1 MARSIQS
8 PGVEIRE
15 KDLSLSPVIP
25 AGTNIFMAGF
35 AAKGPTDE
43 VLQIT
48 SVEELEQVYG
58 TPTNSAERYFYHSA
72 RQILNVPAGTLFTTR
87 LPYGEGVGEGYGSKY
102 GALVYPVVV
111 ADKKPV
117 KIYRLYDVNKSL
129 FTIPT
134 VLNTFLADDVALPS
148 IKKIVVDFDGD
159 LQTITQADLNDANSL
174 IANGIVASERKISLA
189 DGNFLRDAVK
199 NLRDSVK
206 DITYY
211 ASGALPTSGPEFDAM
226 NDWWDDLNELYNRIK
241 DYWYSDDIQISID
254 LDVDED
260 NTTSTYV
267 LGSPKFFELSIDEYN
282 GVIERSA
289 FTSSGGDW
297 SLSAKGVNEIN
308 SPADFGH
315 AGLIVL
321 NKIQSTINGK
331 WEGHYVS
338 LIDNTNLQPSTDSD
352 SLTGIY
358 TNIKELGTLG
368 AAASALTPV
377 VDAKLAFKIT
387 DASNR
392 GGTRS
397 LAETVEN
404 LAFQFSDMV
413 DTTFDDILGVSL
425 LKLRTSPYAP
435 TSVQLDY
442 MVEENFVGSLDF
454 HRQINS
460 KTGGLPTSFFV
471 DNLSNPSNNMVIMT
485 NPYISGKNR
494 GSWQDAQGV
503 PRTKVRLMGGNA
515 IKVLKQT
522 LNASSSRYGFTSH
535 EIEAIQTKLI
545 DSSGASVPSS
555 QLRFANSD
563 NLYPIG
569 VFSSSSN
576 SKKLIGEAGAKLDR
590 VLRKIE
596 NDELFDVSLL
606 IEAGLGTI
614 YTASQLNAYE
624 NTGVNQ
630 TKTYFDDE
638 QLSTKFKTELAVLKS
653 SISNM
658 ITDNYRTIF
667 DKFDQF
673 CSSLRKDCMFIADP
687 LRHILVTGSDTKTLS
702 DRTKTFSS
710 DIYEPLR
717 NLFAV
722 ANSSYTCT
730 YANWVKVNDP
740 FSSTKVWVPFSAWA
754 AADMAAMD
762 NNFQPWYAPA
772 GFTRGK
778 VTGVLDVALTPK
790 QKERD
795 SLHKISVNP
804 VAYFPGDGFNIFG
817 QKTMLRQ
824 PSAFDRIN
832 VRRLFIFLQ
841 KATKKTTRYFVFE
854 PNTSFT
860 RSRLV
865 NTLKPIFDIA
875 RNDSGIKE
883 YEIVCDDRN
892 NPPAVVD
899 QNELIVDIYVK
910 PIRTADFILVNF
922 YATSTST
929 SFSELI
935 GG

>member
-35 AAKGPTDE
+35 APKGPTDE

-87 LPYGEGVGEGYGSKY
+87 LPYGQGSGEGYGSKY

-111 ADKKPV
+111 AEKKSY
-117 KIYRLYDVNKSL
+117 KTYRLYDVNKSV

-134 VLNTFLADDVALPS
+134 VLDALLSNDPANPTVKLIIS
-148 IKKIVVDFDGD
+148 EFDTD
-159 LQTITQADLNDANSL
+159 LQDITIDDLNNSSTL
-174 IANGIVASERKISLA
+174 IANGIVGGNRKISVV
-189 DGNFLRDAVK
+189 DGDKLRDAIQ
-199 NLRDSVK
+199 NLKDNVK
-206 DITYY
+206 DDAYY
-211 ASGALPTSGPEFDAM
+211 DSDAPTSGSAFDEM
-226 NDWWDDLNELYNRIK
+226 NAWYDSLNALYNRIN
-241 DYWYSDDIQISID
+241 DYWYSDNIEVHTNLDIS
-254 LDVDED
+254 ED

-267 LGSPKFFELSIDEYN
+267 LGAPKFFELSIDQYN

-289 FTSSGGDW
+289 FTSTGGDW

-308 SPADFGH
+308 GPEDFGH

-331 WEGHYVS
+331 WEGHYLS

-358 TNIKELGTLG
+358 TNIKELNTLG
-368 AAASALTPV
+368 ATVSSMTPV

-387 DASNR
+387 DSANR
-392 GGTRS
+392 GGTKS
-397 LAETVEN
+397 LAETVES

-413 DTTFDDILGVSL
+413 DSTFDDILGVTL
-425 LKLRTSPYAP
+425 IKLRTSPYAP

-454 HRQINS
+454 HKQINS
-460 KTGGLPTSFFV
+460 KSGGLPTSFFL
-471 DNLSNPSNNMVIMT
+471 DNLSDPSNNVVIMT
-485 NPYISGKNR
+485 NTYINGKNR

-503 PRTKVRLMGGNA
+503 PKTKVRLMGGNA
-515 IKVLKQT
+515 IKVLSQT
-522 LNASSSRYGFTSH
+522 LNASQAKYGFTSH
-535 EIEAIQTKLI
+535 EVEMIQTKLI
-545 DSSGASVPSS
+545 NSSSSVSS
-555 QLRFANSD
+555 SALKYANSD
-563 NLYPIG
+563 NVYPIG
-569 VFSSSSN
+569 VYSSSNN
-576 SKKLIGEAGAKLDR
+576 SKKLIGEVGAKLDR
-590 VLRKIE
+590 VFRKIE

-614 YTASQLNAYE
+614 YTASQLNAH
-624 NTGVNQ
+624 NGTNVDQ

-638 QLSTKFKTELAVLKS
+638 QLSPKYKQELAVLKTS
-653 SISNM
+653 MSNM
-658 ITDNYRTIF
+658 ITDNYRTVF

-687 LRHILVTGSDTKTLS
+687 LRHILITGANAKTLS

-717 NLFAV
+717 NLFAL
-722 ANSSYTCT
+722 ANSSYSCT
-730 YANWVKVNDP
+730 YANWVKVTDP

-762 NNFQPWYAPA
+762 VNYQPWYAPA

-795 SLHKISVNP
+795 SLYKISVNP

-854 PNTSFT
+854 PNTAFT
-860 RSRLV
+860 RSRMV
-865 NTLKPIFDIA
+865 NTLKPIFEIA
-875 RNDSGIKE
+875 RNDSGISE
-883 YEIVCDDRN
+883 YEIVCDERN
-892 NPPAVVD
+892 NTSTTID
-899 QNELIVDIYVK
+899 QNELIVDIYIK
-910 PIRTADFILVNF
+910 PVRTAEFILVNF

-929 SFSELI
+929 SFNELI
-935 GG
+935 GA